1 MNKLVVVAFIL
12 GLSGIGAQAMPL
24 ASVQTPDGMIIK
36 VKDGCGPGF
45 YLHRTVHEGLVIFA
59 SRAPFAGSARFRPF
73 VEAGREFNE
82 RL

>member
-45 YLHRTVHEGLVIFA
+45 YLHRTRRFGDLCQPSPYCRVRPLPAFC
-59 SRAPFAGSARFRPF
+59 GSGKRIQ
-73 VEAGREFNE
+73 
-82 RL
+82 